1 MDEEVQQDLGGEGG
15 RGVSQESR
23 VSFGGDDLRGV
34 VRGDEI

>member
-1 MDEEVQQDLGGEGG
+1 MRRYNRISGGKGG